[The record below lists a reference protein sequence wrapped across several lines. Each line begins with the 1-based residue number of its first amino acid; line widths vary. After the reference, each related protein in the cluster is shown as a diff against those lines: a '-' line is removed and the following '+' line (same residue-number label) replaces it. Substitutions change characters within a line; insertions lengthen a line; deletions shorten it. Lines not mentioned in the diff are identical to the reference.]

1 MSYIISSITNTF
13 NLLEYCHNTS
23 VDYTLFREGISLK
36 GNCFQINYKAKNKA
50 SLNKI
55 KKNHILFTT
64 GIELVSSELREVLE
78 KIAPTEVEFFDA
90 NIFFGNYVLHSY
102 SAINVLTKINC
113 FDMEKSEF
121 TLTNFA
127 PHNPQY
133 AFLYTVLLDEIPYS
147 FDIVRSEETPN
158 TIVVSDKLKIAII
171 NAGLK
176 NIEFCKSIDLT
187 PKNRSSCETS

>member
-90 NIFFGNYVLHSY
+90 NIFLEITYY
-102 SAINVLTKINC
+102 IA
-113 FDMEKSEF
+113 
-121 TLTNFA
+121 
-127 PHNPQY
+127 
-133 AFLYTVLLDEIPYS
+133 TVLS
-147 FDIVRSEETPN
+147 M
-158 TIVVSDKLKIAII
+158 
-171 NAGLK
+171 
-176 NIEFCKSIDLT
+176 C
-187 PKNRSSCETS
+187 